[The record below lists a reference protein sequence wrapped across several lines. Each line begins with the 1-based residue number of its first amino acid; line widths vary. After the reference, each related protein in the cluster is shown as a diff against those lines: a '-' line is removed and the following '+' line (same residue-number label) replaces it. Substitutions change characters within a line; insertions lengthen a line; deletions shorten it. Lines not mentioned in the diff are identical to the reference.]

1 MKTPETRLE
10 NPDFLE
16 FTYRQLWLAAGAHE
30 EDADAVARAVSLGD
44 RMGKT
49 TQGMGVLDVI
59 LFALEAGNLDIRA
72 VPEVVAEGPSWVLY
86 DGHQAT
92 GFWTLTMAT
101 RQAIEKA
108 RAHGIAIAMARNHH
122 DAGSFFAYT
131 SLALEQ
137 DMFAMAT
144 NNSVPLVS
152 PWGAMENV
160 LSGAPFSAAS
170 PGGEEPP
177 LITDFACIPAH
188 DGNISEAAFNGR
200 KLAGEYLVDP
210 QTGELTDDPEP
221 YVIRVEGWGRF
232 CGCRA
237 PTVFDS
243 PRLYAMN
250 VFTEMLS
257 SLIVPGALTTPEL
270 PHGKGAWRKKWNCG
284 SVGGSTVIVIDPS
297 VFGPV
302 EDVKAR
308 SDRFVRKVKS
318 AKKRPGVD
326 GIHLPGE
333 RGYRAYQSNE
343 PVEILETHWQPYT
356 ERLTKYGLEIDGLRA
371 AWTRERR

>member
-131 SLALEQ
+131 SARPRAGYVRHGNQQL
-137 DMFAMAT
+137 
-144 NNSVPLVS
+144 
-152 PWGAMENV
+152 
-160 LSGAPFSAAS
+160 GAP
-170 PGGEEPP
+170 GVTLGRNGECAVRRT
-177 LITDFACIPAH
+177 IQCRFT
-188 DGNISEAAFNGR
+188 
-200 KLAGEYLVDP
+200 
-210 QTGELTDDPEP
+210 
-221 YVIRVEGWGRF
+221 WG
-232 CGCRA
+232 
-237 PTVFDS
+237 
-243 PRLYAMN
+243 
-250 VFTEMLS
+250 
-257 SLIVPGALTTPEL
+257 
-270 PHGKGAWRKKWNCG
+270 
-284 SVGGSTVIVIDPS
+284 
-297 VFGPV
+297 
-302 EDVKAR
+302 
-308 SDRFVRKVKS
+308 
-318 AKKRPGVD
+318 
-326 GIHLPGE
+326 
-333 RGYRAYQSNE
+333 
-343 PVEILETHWQPYT
+343 
-356 ERLTKYGLEIDGLRA
+356 
-371 AWTRERR
+371 